1 MITSWTYDVMREG
14 HLYFLAL
21 LDIAPGSLL
30 SGHLAVSLVSV
41 YLKQR
46 NS

>member
-14 HLYFLAL
+14 HFFLAL
-21 LDIAPGSLL
+21 LEIAPGSLL
-30 SGHLAVSLVSV
+30 SGHLAMSLVSV